1 MSGRFDVR
9 TSEIEGSA
17 IAARGIMLAEGRI
30 MIIKSVLGM
39 WYKESGPSQ
48 AETSMV
54 VVVMRTENSR
64 SEKGLCPSYT
74 TET

>member
-9 TSEIEGSA
+9 TSEMEGSA
-17 IAARGIMLAEGRI
+17 IAARGILAEGRI

-39 WYKESGPSQ
+39 WYKESEPSQ

-54 VVVMRTENSR
+54 VVVVRTENSE
-64 SEKGLCPSYT
+64 SKKGLCPSYT